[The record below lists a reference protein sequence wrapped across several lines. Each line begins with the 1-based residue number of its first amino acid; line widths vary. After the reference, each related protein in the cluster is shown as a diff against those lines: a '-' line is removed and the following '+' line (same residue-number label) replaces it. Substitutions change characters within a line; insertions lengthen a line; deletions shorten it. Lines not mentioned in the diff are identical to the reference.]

1 MNITRRHVSP
11 VGSLERLHPVLQR
24 IYASRGITDVAD
36 LNHDLAALL
45 PFDALLDIPK
55 ACARLALALEQQQRI
70 MVIGDFDA
78 DGATSTAVAVSAL
91 RAMGAQHIEFLV
103 PNRFEFGY
111 GLTPGIVA
119 VAQSKHP
126 QLIITVDNGISSFQG
141 VDAANAAGIDV
152 LITDH
157 HLPADTLPAACAIVN
172 PNRKDDP
179 FPSKSIAGVG
189 VIFYVMIALRRHLQ
203 TQGWFEAQQIP
214 MPNMS
219 QFLDLVALGTVADVV
234 SLDHNNRV
242 LVRQGLQRI
251 RKGMARPGI
260 TALITVAGRV
270 AERLRESDLG
280 FSVAPRLNAAGRLD
294 DMSLGIECLLS
305 QSIDEAQSLAQH
317 LDKLNT
323 ERRKIE
329 KEMKSQAL
337 AELDHLLSKVDSGD
351 LPSGLCLFDS
361 TWHQGV
367 IGVLAGRLKERYH
380 RPVIV
385 FAQVS
390 PTELKGSARSI
401 SGVNIRDVLANID
414 KSNPGLIDKF
424 GGHAMAAGLSLHPD
438 ALPGFKAAFIEQITV
453 LMSQD
458 NLLTHVTVTDG
469 ALSSVELNQDLA
481 QLLQDAGP
489 WGQSFPEPLFDNI
502 FEVLDQRLVGQ
513 HHLKLT
519 LSLPAS
525 DLPIDAIAFHINPN
539 HWPNHRVTWIHAI
552 YKLDINMYQGRS
564 KLQLILNDFQ
574 PAESAA
580 VERTHA

>member
-337 AELDHLLSKVDSGD
+337 AELDHLLSKVESGD

-438 ALPGFKAAFIEQITV
+438 ALSGFKAAFIEQITV

-539 HWPNHRVTWIHAI
+539 HWPNHRVTWIHAV